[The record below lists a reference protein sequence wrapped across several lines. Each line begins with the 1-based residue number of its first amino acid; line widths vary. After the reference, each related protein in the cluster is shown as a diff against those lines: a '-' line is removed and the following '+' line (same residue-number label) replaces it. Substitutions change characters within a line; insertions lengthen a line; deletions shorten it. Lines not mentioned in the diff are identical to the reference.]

1 MFLMLEHDFMVD
13 KIIRKLFSIIK
24 NEEYVLDSKIAFVYL
39 FRYISEKFISLLRG
53 LFIFQHKYVFC
64 GKYVKVKV
72 KNKIKFEK
80 WLNVGNN
87 VFIDA
92 LSTGGIAFGK
102 NCSIGKYTC
111 IECTGSLKYLGK
123 GLVVGDNVGL
133 GTHSFYGCAGGIDI
147 GDDVIIG
154 NYVSMHSE
162 NHNFADRGTLI
173 RLQGVNHKGIKIG
186 NNCWIGAKATILDG
200 TTIGN
205 GCVVAAGA
213 VVIGCFPNDVV
224 IGGVPAKVLK
234 ER

>member
-1 MFLMLEHDFMVD
+1 MTV
-13 KIIRKLFSIIK
+13 KPIRKIFSRIR
-24 NEEYVLDSKIAFVYL
+24 NEEYVLDSKIISAYL
-39 FRYISEKFISLLRG
+39 FGYICEKFIYLLRG
-53 LFIFQHKYVFC
+53 LFIFQRKYVFC
-64 GKYVKVKV
+64 GRYVT
-72 KNKIKFEK
+72 IKSKSLIRFYK
-80 WLNVGNN
+80 WFNIGDR

-92 LSTGGIAFGK
+92 LSTEGVFLGK

-111 IECTGSLKYLGK
+111 IKCTGSLKYLGK

-133 GTHSFYGCAGGIDI
+133 STHSFYGCAGGIEI
-147 GDDVIIG
+147 GNDVIIG

-162 NHNFADRGTLI
+162 NHNFADRGIPI

-200 TTIGN
+200 TSIGN

-213 VVIGCFPNDVV
+213 VVTGRFPDDVV
-224 IGGVPAKVLK
+224 IGGVPARILK